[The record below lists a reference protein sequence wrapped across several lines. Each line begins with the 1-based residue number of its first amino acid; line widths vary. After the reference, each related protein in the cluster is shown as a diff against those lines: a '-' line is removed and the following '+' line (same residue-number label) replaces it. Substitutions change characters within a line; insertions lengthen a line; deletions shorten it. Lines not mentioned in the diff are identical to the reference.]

1 MDVLNIL
8 QFFNRILLGVEGSIL
23 WISIAE
29 NECFNL
35 EYV

>member
-8 QFFNRILLGVEGSIL
+8 QFFNRMLLGVEEFYL

-35 EYV
+35 KYV